1 MATISTSGVG
11 SGLDIASLVT
21 QLVDA
26 ERAPAEQRLAREESS
41 ARAQI
46 SAFGSLRS
54 ALSILGGALKALQ
67 PAAALDPRRAASSD
81 SAVVSATATAGATPA
96 SYQVEV
102 VSLASAHRLGSAAY
116 TSATSVVGTGTLTL
130 DSGDNTFSVTIDGSN
145 NTLAGIRDA
154 INAASG
160 NTSITASV
168 LNTAEGARLVLNAR
182 STGAAAAIT
191 VTRSGG
197 DGGLDA
203 LVYNPGVLTN
213 LEPKSAAADALVRID
228 GFNFGSPTNTVSGA
242 VDGVVFTLGAAA
254 PGSNKTVT
262 VARDSETARKA
273 VEAFVSAY
281 NGLIGS
287 ISAATRYD
295 AATRKASSLTGDPLP
310 RAVSGELRR
319 LIGAAEPGNATIKT
333 LADLGV
339 TTSVSGALSL
349 DAAKFQKALDDR
361 PGEVAALITGTNGL
375 ASRLD
380 GVVQRMVGSGG
391 AIEARTKG
399 LDTRLDG
406 ITDRREALDR
416 RMELIEARY
425 RAQFTAMDGL
435 VAQLR
440 TTSTFLSQQLGS

>member
-1 MATISTSGVG
+1 MTPITSSGIG
-11 SGLDIASLVT
+11 SGIDIASLVT

-26 ERAPAEQRLAREESS
+26 ERAPAEQRLVREESS

-54 ALSILGGALKALQ
+54 ALSLLGGALKALQ
-67 PAAALDPRRAASSD
+67 PATALDPRKATSSD
-81 SAVVSATATAGATPA
+81 SAVVGATASTSATPA

-116 TSATSVVGTGTLTL
+116 ASSSAAVGTGVLTL

-145 NTLAGIRDA
+145 NSLAGIRDA
-154 INAASG
+154 INGAAG
-160 NTSITASV
+160 NSSITASV
-168 LNTAEGARLVLNAR
+168 INTAEGARLVLSAR
-182 STGAAAAIT
+182 ATGEAAAIT

-203 LVYNPGVLTN
+203 LVYDPGVLTN
-213 LEPKSAAADALVRID
+213 LEVKSPAADALARID
-228 GFNFGSPTNTVSGA
+228 GFNFESATNTLDGA

-254 PGSNKTVT
+254 PGSIKTVT
-262 VARDSETARKA
+262 VSRDTDTARKS

-295 AATRKASSLTGDPLP
+295 PQTRTASSLTGDPLP

-319 LIGAAEPGNATIKT
+319 LVGASNEANSAIKT
-333 LADLGV
+333 LADLGI
-339 TTSVSGALSL
+339 TTSVSGALTL
-349 DAAKFQKALDDR
+349 DAAKFQKALSDR
-361 PGEVAALITGTNGL
+361 PAEVAALITGSDGL

-380 GVVQRMVGSGG
+380 AVVQRMVGSGG

-399 LDTRLDG
+399 LDTRLEG

-416 RMELIEARY
+416 RMELLEARY

-440 TTSTFLSQQLGS
+440 TTSTFLSQQLGT